1 MIDCLFNLKGKT
13 ALITGASQGLGERFA
28 ITLANAGVH
37 VILAARN
44 FKKLEETVH
53 KIQEKGG
60 SSQCIK
66 LDVTNPKEIKSAVS
80 SLENSGV
87 ILDIL
92 INSAGISLLTPIFE
106 NAKDK
111 VENDESFF
119 ADTMNVNVMGVWL
132 MTKEVANHMKNKGIN
147 GSIINV
153 SSVCGANKLRGSL
166 AAYCASKAAV
176 IQMTKALVGELATAK
191 IRINCI
197 VPGLFHTPLTDHR
210 VGDNN
215 IRSEIEKTIPLGF
228 VPNPEELDGT
238 ILYLASNNASRY
250 VTGSCVTVDGGA
262 SWGGVY
268 DYYVYKG
275 VIY

>member
-1 MIDCLFNLKGKT
+1 MVNSLFNLKGKT

-28 ITLANAGVH
+28 ITLASAGAH
-37 VILAARN
+37 VILVARN
-44 FKKLEETVH
+44 SKKLEETVH
-53 KIQEKGG
+53 KIQESGG
-60 SSQCIK
+60 SAQCIK
-66 LDVTNPKEIKSAVS
+66 LDVTDKEEVRKVVS

-87 ILDIL
+87 NLDIL
-92 INSAGISLLTPIFE
+92 VNNAGISLLTPIFE
-106 NAKDK
+106 DAKDK

-119 ADTMNVNVMGVWL
+119 ADTMNVNIIGVWL
-132 MTKEVANHMKNKGIN
+132 MTKQVVNHMKNKGIN
-147 GSIINV
+147 GSIVNV
-153 SSVCGANKLRGSL
+153 SSVCGAHKLRGSL
-166 AAYCASKAAV
+166 TAYCASKAAV
-176 IQMTKALVGELATAK
+176 IQMTKSLVGELATAK

-210 VGDNN
+210 VGDDN
-215 IRSEIEKTIPLGF
+215 IRSEIEKTIPMGF

-238 ILYLASNNASRY
+238 VLYLASNNASRY